1 MDNCVQA
8 ISSVLKQLKVR
19 YTTKYVEDTVLSHP
33 EHPSLF
39 SISDTLDKFNIETL
53 AVKIEEDKYSCL
65 PFPFFV
71 QVKKQRQS
79 LFYVIDYFD
88 EKVVKYYDEMNRK
101 LTKAK
106 DDFLKLWT
114 GVCLLVE
121 ASNKSKEEGIEQ
133 KIAKKRIHNFLI
145 GSVVSLFLVWT
156 ILNLI
161 NSEITIS
168 AASSIFF
175 LGYFLLKLIGL
186 GIGTMLLWFEVDQYN
201 PMLQKICTGANKK
214 LNCNAVL
221 NSRHASFLNGSI
233 SLSLLSFSY
242 FFGGVLFLIIQG
254 FSVSVFTLLGWLSF
268 FATPF
273 LILSLFSQAIV
284 IKQWCKL
291 CIAVQTVLFLEI
303 LLVYWSGFYTLP
315 VAFEFLPLLFLVLM
329 LPLTLWNPIKSLLK
343 NKKEIHVVKRGL
355 SKIKNNSEV
364 FKSLLHRSKKI
375 KNNAKGLGIRFKN
388 QEAKYHIL
396 KICNPYCGPC
406 AEAQPVLEGL
416 LKSGKISLQILFTA
430 KDSEENIGKPVA
442 HFLAI
447 ADEGNQ
453 EKTQKALDDWYSSKH
468 KDYQQFAKKYTINK
482 KLETQDQKIKAMSD
496 WCG

>member
-201 PMLQKICTGANKK
+201 PMLQKICTGANKH
-214 LNCNAVL
+214 AV
-221 NSRHASFLNGSI
+221 
-233 SLSLLSFSY
+233 
-242 FFGGVLFLIIQG
+242 
-254 FSVSVFTLLGWLSF
+254 
-268 FATPF
+268 
-273 LILSLFSQAIV
+273 
-284 IKQWCKL
+284 
-291 CIAVQTVLFLEI
+291 
-303 LLVYWSGFYTLP
+303 
-315 VAFEFLPLLFLVLM
+315 
-329 LPLTLWNPIKSLLK
+329 
-343 NKKEIHVVKRGL
+343 
-355 SKIKNNSEV
+355 
-364 FKSLLHRSKKI
+364 
-375 KNNAKGLGIRFKN
+375 
-388 QEAKYHIL
+388 
-396 KICNPYCGPC
+396 
-406 AEAQPVLEGL
+406 
-416 LKSGKISLQILFTA
+416 
-430 KDSEENIGKPVA
+430 
-442 HFLAI
+442 
-447 ADEGNQ
+447 
-453 EKTQKALDDWYSSKH
+453 
-468 KDYQQFAKKYTINK
+468 
-482 KLETQDQKIKAMSD
+482 
-496 WCG
+496 